1 MTYRVQSVERAIDI
15 LAALSDGPH
24 NLTEITA
31 LTRLSKGTAFR
42 LLASLSYRNLVVKD
56 PSNNVYTLG
65 PGALHLLQGVMSGL
79 GAFASVG
86 RPALSRLWEQTGETV
101 TLHARLMHERVCIDE
116 IPSPQALRYTYT
128 IGSVAPLS
136 VGAAGK
142 VLLAAIDD
150 PAERARVLQSL
161 QLARLTDNSIVDR
174 DALVRE
180 VEKTRRTGWATSA
193 GERVIGAAAVSV
205 PVSGWGTVVSL
216 SVLGPAARMSR
227 KVLMKMLPDVQLA
240 AREIEAA
247 LTEAATERRP
257 QSRSVARVSRAS

>member
-1 MTYRVQSVERAIDI
+1 M
-15 LAALSDGPH
+15 
-24 NLTEITA
+24 
-31 LTRLSKGTAFR
+31 
-42 LLASLSYRNLVVKD
+42 
-56 PSNNVYTLG
+56 
-65 PGALHLLQGVMSGL
+65 
-79 GAFASVG
+79 
-86 RPALSRLWEQTGETV
+86 
-101 TLHARLMHERVCIDE
+101 
-116 IPSPQALRYTYT
+116 
-128 IGSVAPLS
+128 
-136 VGAAGK
+136 
-142 VLLAAIDD
+142 
-150 PAERARVLQSL
+150 LQSL